1 MRSLCVVD
9 RYRFLLSLQCD
20 SALRVWV
27 AAGVHFK
34 SGKPRVN
41 ILGWMLNGCLGRGEG
56 SYYFERMWL
65 WARFRVIVW
74 GFRIEFNDTKR
85 RLQEQN
91 SLVPICTIIF
101 SNHYCYLIK
110 VHDKDGGSMIK
121 FYMYM

>member
-1 MRSLCVVD
+1 MHSLCVVD
-9 RYRFLLSLQCD
+9 RYRFPLSLQCD

-74 GFRIEFNDTKR
+74 GLGLNLMLPNRGCKNKIVWFLFAK
-85 RLQEQN
+85 LF
-91 SLVPICTIIF
+91 LAII
-101 SNHYCYLIK
+101 I
-110 VHDKDGGSMIK
+110 VI
-121 FYMYM
+121 